1 MQLVVECSREIMS
14 LLNCAIAEDVQRL
27 MLNVLNVYKPP
38 GTSKDS
44 SSLKLQNGKFIETFL
59 MINKLNILF
68 FQVPC
73 LLI

>member
-1 MQLVVECSREIMS
+1 MQLVVECSRGIMS